1 MLHIILGILKI
12 IGLLLGIILLLLL
25 SVFLAVLFVPV
36 RYRGRLVRNQET
48 TQARLRVTW
57 LLRLISVAASFD
69 LAQGRPVIE
78 ICLFGIPLARL
89 RELLRKRKNRP
100 PKRKKEKPTK
110 CRRENPPKEKPLGP
124 IKDEEQ
130 ESLTAPLS
138 KEAEP
143 EISEEEIPPTAL
155 PEEEAADWTPESSPE
170 EDAPSPIWPEPP
182 AQEEDAP
189 LPDGPEPPAQEEDAP
204 LPDGPEPPAREE
216 DTPSP
221 TGPEPS
227 SSEDNAPPPNE
238 AEAPPPEEK
247 RRIWERLSA
256 LGDKIR
262 GLFHML
268 RNIGDKVKRFLE
280 KLYRILSGVPGSL
293 EKVGQSVA
301 ARVQKLRGF
310 LDMLEEYE
318 AKAVLGDVNK
328 EFMTLLRH
336 YRPREITGRLHFG
349 TGDPAATGEL
359 TGFLYLLL
367 PARAQLSVEPEF
379 TEPAFEA
386 DLEFAGHI
394 RTVHLIRAA
403 CHLLRNKRF
412 MRLVKRLR
420 KR

>member
-36 RYRGRLVRNQET
+36 RYRGRLARNQET

-110 CRRENPPKEKPLGP
+110 CRRENPPREKPLGP

-130 ESLTAPLS
+130 ESLTEPLS
-138 KEAEP
+138 KEAGV

-155 PEEEAADWTPESSPE
+155 PEEEEADGTPESSPE
-170 EDAPSPIWPEPP
+170 ED
-182 AQEEDAP
+182 
-189 LPDGPEPPAQEEDAP
+189 
-204 LPDGPEPPAREE
+204 
-216 DTPSP
+216 
-221 TGPEPS
+221 
-227 SSEDNAPPPNE
+227 APPPNE
-238 AEAPPPEEK
+238 AEAPPPGEK

-268 RNIGDKVKRFLE
+268 RSIGDKVKRFLE
-280 KLYRILSGVPGSL
+280 RLYRILSGIPGSL
-293 EKVGQSVA
+293 EKVGQSIA

-394 RTVHLIRAA
+394 RAVHLIRAA